1 MRLQKEFIF
10 IGSTDLD
17 PISVISVKKEQ
28 AAQAIKNNVGH
39 KQQRVYRKCF
49 VLFCVYQVD
58 TVHGEARIN
67 HLGLSVPVSATR
79 TVIVKLQSRSIQGSF
94 QIVQLAV
101 SRKQDIAFSLL
112 LDLTYLKMGHGT
124 EYMLKVHHVMG
135 LMETKVYGCL
145 RLSLTLLSCR
155 CVVVFD

>member
-17 PISVISVKKEQ
+17 PISVISVK
-28 AAQAIKNNVGH
+28 AIKNNVGH

-67 HLGLSVPVSATR
+67 HLALSVPVSATR
-79 TVIVKLQSRSIQGSF
+79 TVIVKLQFRSILGSF
-94 QIVQLAV
+94 QIVKLAV
-101 SRKQDIAFSLL
+101 DRKSDLKTVGLDLIENGTVLKKGIEMEIMMIHDL
-112 LDLTYLKMGHGT
+112 LDT
-124 EYMLKVHHVMG
+124 EN
-135 LMETKVYGCL
+135 
-145 RLSLTLLSCR
+145 
-155 CVVVFD
+155 

>member
-17 PISVISVKKEQ
+17 PISVISVKEEQ
-28 AAQAIKNNVGH
+28 RRTIKNNVGH

-67 HLGLSVPVSATR
+67 HLGLSMPVSATR
-79 TVIVKLQSRSIQGSF
+79 TVSVKLQSRSIQGSF
-94 QIVQLAV
+94 QIVKLAV
-101 SRKQDIAFSLL
+101 SRKQDFCLQPSVR
-112 LDLTYLKMGHGT
+112 LDLIENGFGT
-124 EYMLKVHHVMG
+124 EFMVKVHHVIG
-135 LMETKVYGCL
+135 LMESKVNGCIC
-145 RLSLTLLSCR
+145 LSLTWLS
-155 CVVVFD
+155 